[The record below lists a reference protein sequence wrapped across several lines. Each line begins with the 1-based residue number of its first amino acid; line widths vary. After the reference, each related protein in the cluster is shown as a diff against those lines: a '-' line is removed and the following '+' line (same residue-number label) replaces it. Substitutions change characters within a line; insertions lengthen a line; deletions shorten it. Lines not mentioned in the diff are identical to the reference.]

1 MTYYIAIDLE
11 TSGLVP
17 SANYIAEIAAVVFL
31 DSGEILHTWE
41 TLVGIPFFRDNGG
54 QWNNIPLMASYAAP
68 LWRDVAPVIAANLEG
83 AVVVGHNVDAF
94 DLPFLQH
101 ALGRV
106 GITLTVAGTVDT
118 LTRDRL
124 LRPDVD
130 GVKVRHT
137 LGAACEAY
145 GIPLVGAHRAMA
157 DTMATVKLALAQ
169 GL

>member
-1 MTYYIAIDLE
+1 MRYIAIDLE

-17 SANYIAEIAAVVFL
+17 SANYIAEIAAVVFTE
-31 DSGEILHTWE
+31 SGEILHTWE
-41 TLVGIPFFRDNGG
+41 TLVGIPFFYDNGG
-54 QWNNIPLMASYAAP
+54 QWNNIPLMDSYAATP
-68 LWRDVAPVIAANLEG
+68 WREIAPVIAAYLSG

-106 GITLTVAGTVDT
+106 GETLTVSGTVDT
-118 LTRDRL
+118 LTRDRA

-130 GVKVRHT
+130 GVRVRHN
-137 LGAACEAY
+137 LAAACEAY
-145 GIPLVGAHRAMA
+145 GIPLVGAHRAMV